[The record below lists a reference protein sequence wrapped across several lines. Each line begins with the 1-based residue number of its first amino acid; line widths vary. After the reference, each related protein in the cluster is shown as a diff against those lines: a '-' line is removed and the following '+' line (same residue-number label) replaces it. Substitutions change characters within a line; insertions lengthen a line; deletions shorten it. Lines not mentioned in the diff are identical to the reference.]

1 MIPAMTEPTRKS
13 ATLSLNGRDVTVMEL
28 TDAQML
34 HLSRHARILQSPTID
49 KDTKMES
56 MERMGRI
63 LDSIVS
69 EADRDYV
76 VGLQE
81 TGELTLA
88 QMVEFVKAF
97 GPKKAPAKVTRG
109 RAKRVAS

>member
-1 MIPAMTEPTRKS
+1 MILAMTEPTRKT
-13 ATLSLNGRDVTVMEL
+13 AVVPLNGRDVTVMEL

-34 HLSRHARILQSPTID
+34 HLGRHARILQSAAID
-49 KDTKMES
+49 NATKMES

-63 LDSIVS
+63 LDSIVA
-69 EADRDYV
+69 EADRGFV
-76 VGLQE
+76 QELQE
-81 TGELTLA
+81 SGELTLV

-97 GPKKAPAKVTRG
+97 GPPKAAPKVTRG

>member
-1 MIPAMTEPTRKS
+1 MIRAMTEPTRK
-13 ATLSLNGRDVTVMEL
+13 TTVVPLNGRDVTVMEL

-34 HLSRHARILQSPTID
+34 HLGRHARILQATGVD
-49 KDTKMES
+49 KDIKMES

-63 LDSIVS
+63 LDSIIV
-69 EADRDYV
+69 EGDRDYV
-76 VGLQE
+76 TGLQE
-81 TGELTLA
+81 TGELTLV

-109 RAKRVAS
+109 RAKRIAS